1 MPVSEVRLFYFENNR
16 LKVAKDIKILKEIP
30 LSDFVWIDLVNVA
43 PETESEL
50 EHFLKIYI

>member
-1 MPVSEVRLFYFENNR
+1 MPISEVRLFYFENNR

-50 EHFLKIYI
+50 EHFLKI